1 LLWGVLT
8 AALGQ
13 SGWRQA
19 HLSAV
24 LAAIGRI
31 TLSADPLFAVAHTL
45 LRQSG
50 V

>member
-1 LLWGVLT
+1 VLT

-19 HLSAV
+19 HLSDELV
-24 LAAIGRI
+24 AIGRN
-31 TLSADPLFAVAHTL
+31 TRSADPLFAVAYTL